1 MTRIAHRSL
10 ACLAVLVSMTLAAS
24 TAEAGKVVVL
34 RVVGDPEGE
43 LEDGLMSIIED
54 RHDLVTSGEFER
66 AARKSGIDDLDGPAL
81 GKLARKLGA
90 DALIEGTV
98 SREDEGFLLVVRIRG
113 KNGKTVK
120 KVSVDLAKPR
130 LSAKAKKRVGT
141 VVLDGIDMVLGI
153 APEDRGED
161 DDEPEMDEEERPRKA
176 KKEKKAKKSRKEN
189 NRDKRRKAKAERDA
203 EAMAD
208 DGPEMDRDDE
218 GEDDDDGDDEAEDD
232 EDDDGDDDRVAAR
245 DDDDDVDEALG
256 VRRDD
261 DDDSPRRKTIHMI
274 ARIEAGPSAKMR
286 TLAFTSRAFDQ
297 APLGYKS
304 SMVPG
309 MRVAGEAYP
318 IGLVMGGPASN
329 LGIAFEY
336 DQTISMV
343 TRSSDAPDVA
353 LSTLQKHWDVGAR
366 YRIPFGKK
374 ATAPMVIAGGGI
386 GRRFFIVDR
395 NGLPAD
401 AELDMPDVAYKYY
414 HAGATFRMPIGA
426 RAAIQ
431 AGGRAMMFQSAG
443 SISDTDQYGGAKL
456 TGLDASASV
465 EFKITPAAVV
475 SLAGSF
481 TQIGYAFVGNGE
493 ESNNRDLDPG
503 TQDVGGASDR
513 YVGLVGTIGYTY

>member
-1 MTRIAHRSL
+1 MTRNLHRPL

-90 DALIEGTV
+90 DALVEGTV

-130 LSAKAKKRVGT
+130 LSSKAKKRVGT

-153 APEDRGED
+153 APDSEDGEDEGDEEADEEDR
-161 DDEPEMDEEERPRKA
+161 PKKKAKA
-176 KKEKKAKKSRKEN
+176 KKPSRKEK
-189 NRDKRRKAKAERDA
+189 KRGKRAKAKAERDA
-203 EAMAD
+203 EEMAD
-208 DGPEMDRDDE
+208 EGPEMDDDDGEDDDE
-218 GEDDDDGDDEAEDD
+218 GEDDEGEDEDD
-232 EDDDGDDDRVAAR
+232 EDRDRVAMR
-245 DDDDDVDEALG
+245 DDDSDADEALG

-261 DDDSPRRKTIHMI
+261 DDDDSPRRKTPHMI

-286 TLAFTSRAFDQ
+286 TLSFTSREFDQ
-297 APLGYKS
+297 APLGYQS

-318 IGLVMGGPASN
+318 IGMVMSGPAAN
-329 LGIAFEY
+329 LGIGFEY
-336 DQTISMV
+336 DQTLLMT
-343 TRSSDAPDVA
+343 TRSSDAPDVPLA
-353 LSTLQKHWDVGAR
+353 TTQKHWDVSAR

-374 ATAPMVIAGGGI
+374 AGAPMAIAHGGI

-395 NGLPAD
+395 SDLPAE

-414 HAGATFRMPIGA
+414 HAGATLRMPIGR
-426 RAAIQ
+426 RAAVQ
-431 AGGRAMMFQSAG
+431 AGGRVMMVSSAG
-443 SISDTDQYGGAKL
+443 SVTDPEGYGGAKV
-456 TGLDASASV
+456 TGLDAAAGV
-465 EFKITPAAVV
+465 ELKITSSAVV
-475 SLAGSF
+475 SLAASF
-481 TQIGYAFVGNGE
+481 TQLGFAFVGNGE
-493 ESNNRDLDPG
+493 ESNNRDLDAS

-513 YVGLVGTIGYTY
+513 YIGVVGTVGYTY